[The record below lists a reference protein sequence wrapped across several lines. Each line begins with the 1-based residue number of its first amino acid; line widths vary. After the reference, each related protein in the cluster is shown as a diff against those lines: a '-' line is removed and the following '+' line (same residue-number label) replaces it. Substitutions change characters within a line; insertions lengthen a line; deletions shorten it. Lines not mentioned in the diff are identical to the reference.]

1 MSKKL
6 IAARSIIFLLIL
18 TFMLKIFS
26 SLSIAMGCDANPLY
40 NHSSYSIFREPSN
53 SIDVLA
59 IGDSNVY
66 SGIFPLVWWEQQG
79 FSGYT
84 WGQASQRIPETYEY
98 LKQIYQHQKPSIV
111 LIDGNNLFRDK
122 TDVDNLDS
130 ITKAK
135 LATIFPV
142 ISFHKNLN
150 PHKFKNIFGNHYSVM
165 KGYYY
170 RKASHKVHKKKHRM
184 KFTRKTWEI
193 NSISAST
200 FSKCIHYCKR
210 QGSIPVL
217 ISVPNYNGWN
227 YKKHNALQK
236 IADENKINFVDLNL
250 ELKNQINWKKDTVD
264 GGDHL
269 NIKGA
274 KKTTAYL
281 GEYLKTEYGLPDRRG
296 DKNYKQW
303 DNDVEEY
310 RKLIYL
316 NRHPLKELV
325 KTDEK

>member
-18 TFMLKIFS
+18 TFILKIFS
-26 SLSIAMGCDANPLY
+26 SLSIAMGYDANPLY
-40 NHSSYSIFREPSN
+40 NHSGYSIFQEPEN

-66 SGIFPLVWWEQQG
+66 SGIFPLIWWEQQG
-79 FSGYT
+79 FSGYA

-98 LKQIYQHQKPSIV
+98 LKQIYQHQRPSIV

-122 TDVDNLDS
+122 TDINNLDS

-150 PHKFKNIFGNHYSVM
+150 PHKIKNIFGNRYSVM

-170 RKASHKVHKKKHRM
+170 RKGSHKVHQRKRRM
-184 KFTRKTWEI
+184 KFTRKTWDI
-193 NSISAST
+193 NPLSAST
-200 FSKCIHYCKR
+200 FAKCIHYCKR

-227 YKKHNALQK
+227 YKKHNALQA
-236 IADENKINFVDLNL
+236 IANENKINFVDLNL
-250 ELKNQINWKKDTVD
+250 ELKKQIDWKKDSVD

-281 GEYLKTEYGLPDRRG
+281 GEYLKTEFGLPDRRG

-316 NRHPLKELV
+316 NRRNR
-325 KTDEK
+325 TSR

>member
-6 IAARSIIFLLIL
+6 LLTRSVIFLLIL
-18 TFMLKIFS
+18 AFALKIFS
-26 SLSIAMGCDANPLY
+26 SLSIAMGYNANPLY
-40 NHSSYSIFREPSN
+40 NYSSYSIFQEPDN
-53 SIDVLA
+53 SIDVLS

-66 SGIFPLVWWEQQG
+66 SSIFPLIWWEREG
-79 FSGYT
+79 FTGYT
-84 WGQASQRIPETYEY
+84 WGQPSQRIPETYEY
-98 LKQIYQHQKPSIV
+98 LKQIYRHQKPSIV

-122 TDVDNLDS
+122 TDINNLDS

-150 PHKFKNIFGNHYSVM
+150 PHKIKNIGGNRYSVM

-170 RKASHKVHKKKHRM
+170 RKAAHKVHKKKHRM
-184 KFTRKTWEI
+184 KFTRKTWEV
-193 NSISAST
+193 NKLSAST
-200 FSKCIHYCKR
+200 FAKCIHYCKS

-236 IADENKINFVDLNL
+236 IADDNGINFVDLNL
-250 ELKNQINWKKDTVD
+250 ALKKKINWRKDSAD

-274 KKTTAYL
+274 KKTTIYL
-281 GEYLKTEYGLPDRRG
+281 GEYLKNEYGLPDRRG
-296 DKNYKQW
+296 DKKYKQW

-310 RKLIYL
+310 HKL
-316 NRHPLKELV
+316 LKLDMKNPGV
-325 KTDEK
+325 PRLTK